1 MLTTDLV
8 RTRVRKGRV
17 KPQYLDTDSEEARA
31 KAAELIDI
39 FERHAGG
46 MRGGV
51 DEAVDEA
58 IGHGT
63 DFLIWRGLAK
73 LLYDRSE
80 FETVASVDPQQIRR
94 AVFEASGELGPVTGA
109 EARTAVLTRAGETLE
124 LAPEEIEAS
133 LYADLEERQRLVEF
147 KVLEPLEL
155 LHRYNLALAQAV
167 LYKASKLT
175 IELGKTD
182 SNMLRYLFQSLKFN
196 RLMHRAERI
205 DGGYR
210 LEVDG
215 PASLFK
221 RSRKYGLRMA
231 TFLPAL
237 LLADEWAMRA
247 ELDWKGDGPTHEL
260 VLSHKDGLVSHY
272 KARGQWVAEEE
283 RYFEKRFEET
293 ETDWQ
298 LERQGSIV
306 DLDDNV
312 VIIPDY
318 VLTHPDGR
326 QVYLEVVGFWRLAYL
341 ERRIEM
347 LVDSCDVPLV
357 LVVSER
363 LKTGRKELAEAPAEV
378 VFFKGVILVDKV
390 LGAAEAAEARRT
402 RKRGGR

>member
-8 RTRVRKGRV
+8 RTRVKKGRV
-17 KPQYLDTDSEEARA
+17 IPQYLDVDSSEALQ
-31 KAAELIDI
+31 KAEELIGL
-39 FERHAGG
+39 FTAHAGG
-46 MRGGV
+46 MQGDV
-51 DEAVDEA
+51 DEAVDEV

-63 DFLIWRGLAK
+63 DYLIWRGLAK

-80 FETVASVDPQQIRR
+80 FETVASVEPHEIRR

-109 EARTAVLTRAGETLE
+109 EARQRVLERAGEVLE
-124 LAPEEIEAS
+124 LVPEEIEES
-133 LYADLEERQRLVEF
+133 LYADLDERQRLVEF
-147 KVLEPLEL
+147 DALEPLEL

-167 LYKASKLT
+167 LYKATRLT
-175 IELGKTD
+175 IELGRTD
-182 SNMLRYLFQSLKFN
+182 SNMLRYLFQALKFN
-196 RLMHRAERI
+196 RLMHRAERTE
-205 DGGYR
+205 DGYR

-221 RSRKYGLRMA
+221 RSRKYGLQMA

-247 ELDWKGDGPTHEL
+247 ELDWEGKGGTHKM

-283 RYFEKRFEET
+283 RYFEKRFSET
-293 ETDWQ
+293 ETDWE
-298 LERQGSIV
+298 LERQGSVV

-318 VLTHPDGR
+318 VLRHPDGR
-326 QVYLEVVGFWRLAYL
+326 EVFLEVVGFWRLAYL

-363 LKTGRKELAEAPAEV
+363 LKTGREELREAPAEV

-390 LGAAEAAEARRT
+390 LAAAEAAS
-402 RKRGGR
+402 G

>member
-8 RTRVRKGRV
+8 RTRVKKGRV
-17 KPQYLDTDSEEARA
+17 TPQYLDTDSEEARA
-31 KAAELIDI
+31 KAEELIDI

-46 MRGGV
+46 MRGDV

-80 FETVASVDPQQIRR
+80 FETVASVDPQDIRR

-109 EARTAVLTRAGETLE
+109 EARGAVLDRAGQALE
-124 LAPEEIEAS
+124 LAPEEIEES

-147 KVLEPLEL
+147 KALEPLEL

-167 LYKASKLT
+167 LYKATRLT
-175 IELGKTD
+175 IDLGETD
-182 SNMLRYLFQSLKFN
+182 SNMLRYLFQALKFN

-221 RSRKYGLRMA
+221 RSRKYGLQMA

-247 ELDWKGDGPTHEL
+247 ELDWEGKGKQHEM
-260 VLSHKDGLVSHY
+260 VLSHEDGLVSHY

-283 RYFEKRFEET
+283 RYFEKRFAET

-363 LKTGRKELAEAPAEV
+363 LKTGRAELAEAPAEV

-390 LGAAEAAEARRT
+390 LEAAEAASN
-402 RKRGGR
+402 